1 MGIIIMKWTVDLCS
15 QSRPDISQRRSRF
28 GMNGS
33 LFDTDLYSCPF
44 VCVYLYIHLHSYWRF
59 CVRRP
64 ENRLWLRFGMTPL
77 CYAFVKHQDP
87 DICTQLATTTLG
99 NVSFANYEADVKPS
113 AMFMILYVMVKA
125 MYTSFLDQYNTLQYV
140 TKRIKTKRF

>member
-1 MGIIIMKWTVDLCS
+1 MNCRFVFSVARIYLSGVLV
-15 QSRPDISQRRSRF
+15 F

-33 LFDTDLYSCPF
+33 LFDTDLYSCPS
-44 VCVYLYIHLHSYWRF
+44 VCVYLYIHLHSYRRF

-64 ENRLWLRFGMTPL
+64 ENRLWLRFRMTPL

-99 NVSFANYEADVKPS
+99 NVSFAVKHRKLWGCRQTICNVYDS
-113 AMFMILYVMVKA
+113 LCYVKGQGCIRF
-125 MYTSFLDQYNTLQYV
+125 FLDQYDTHRYV